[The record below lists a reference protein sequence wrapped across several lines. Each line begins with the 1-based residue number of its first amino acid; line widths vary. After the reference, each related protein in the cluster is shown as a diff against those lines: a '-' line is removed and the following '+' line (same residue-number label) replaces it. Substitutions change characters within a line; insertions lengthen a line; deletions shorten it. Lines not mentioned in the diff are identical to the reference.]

1 MHILQSKASC
11 DDNFFLP
18 SSKAPPIANQVDSNY
33 DLLRFRYNVIERKRP
48 VIKSTNMPKKPF
60 SGKQKKEQLRA
71 KRERIANR
79 VSRADQPEGVIHLD
93 KETNDAEDGDGAV
106 GDDVDGATASGVSKV
121 EEVDVDVPDA
131 RVVSKRDKRADP
143 NRYKLQFFKE
153 SKEELKER
161 HRLARLPIRSLG
173 PRALQIDFPMSSYS
187 SSKSVDVLDMPK
199 RPPWNYDMTREQL
212 ERQELEYFRQ
222 YVETI
227 KNDYKQNARKR
238 DLSYFELN
246 LETWRQLWRVLEI
259 SDVVL
264 CVVDVRFPPA
274 HFPPSLYRHVT
285 EDLKKRVI
293 VVVNKVDLA
302 PAPLVAAWIKH
313 FRQRFPAIRIVCF
326 SSCPM
331 TDEEL
336 EAKEAAGFVPGKNL
350 HKKRLKRAISD
361 AGPRQL
367 VTGEMI
373 MEVRMMSS

>member
-1 MHILQSKASC
+1 
-11 DDNFFLP
+11 
-18 SSKAPPIANQVDSNY
+18 
-33 DLLRFRYNVIERKRP
+33 
-48 VIKSTNMPKKPF
+48 MPKKPF

-79 VSRADQPEGVIHLD
+79 VSRADQPEGVIRLD
-93 KETNDAEDGDGAV
+93 QEEDVADGAAASL
-106 GDDVDGATASGVSKV
+106 GETGAVVV
-121 EEVDVDVPDA
+121 EQEVDPDLPDA
-131 RVVSKRDKRADP
+131 RIVSKRDKRADP

-173 PRALQIDFPMSSYS
+173 SRPLFLDFPTS
-187 SSKSVDVLDMPK
+187 SSKSDDILDMPK
-199 RPPWNYDMTREQL
+199 RPPWNYNMTREQL
-212 ERQELEYFRQ
+212 ERQELDYFRS

-227 KNDYKQNARKR
+227 KKDYKQNAHKR

-264 CVVDVRFPPA
+264 CVVDVRFPPV
-274 HFPPSLYRHVT
+274 HFPPSLYTHVT
-285 EDLKKRVI
+285 KDLKKEMI

-302 PAPLVAAWIKH
+302 PAPLVAAWVRR
-313 FRQRFPAIRIVCF
+313 FRQRFPALKVVCF

-331 TDEEL
+331 SGEEL

-350 HKKRLKRAISD
+350 HKKRMKRAISD

-367 VTGEMI
+367 VTG
-373 MEVRMMSS
+373 